1 MTAAAVVLGGAGG
14 LGGAILT
21 ALTHDG
27 QRTPWMTWHSDA
39 APADALIERS
49 AGGRS
54 VQCDVANSGSLERLA
69 AAVAEQHD
77 RVDVLVHAAV
87 ATIPGELTS
96 IGVPALEA
104 ALRTSALSLL
114 GAVGAFDRLLL
125 PGASVIYL
133 TSIGS
138 ERVVRGYGS
147 VGVAKAAGEALVHY
161 LAAELGPRGVR
172 VNAVSAGPV
181 ATKALAAMNPDS
193 ERLLASSAKRAPLGR
208 NVSREDVAA
217 TVASLS
223 SGAWGAVTG
232 QVVTVDSGLFLA

>member
-27 QRTPWMTWHSDA
+27 RLSPWMTWHSDP
-39 APADALIERS
+39 APADALVGRS
-49 AGGRS
+49 AGARS
-54 VQCDVANSGSLERLA
+54 VQCDVTDSASLERVA
-69 AAVAEQHD
+69 AAVGHQDD

-87 ATIPGELTS
+87 ATVPGELTT
-96 IGVPALEA
+96 IGVAALEA
-104 ALRTSALSLL
+104 ALKTSALSLL
-114 GAVGAFDRLLL
+114 GAIVAFDRLLL
-125 PGASVIYL
+125 PGASVVYL

-138 ERVVRGYGS
+138 GRVVSGYGS
-147 VGVAKAAGEALVHY
+147 VGVAKAAGEAMVRY
-161 LAAELGPRGVR
+161 LAVELGPRGIR

-208 NVSREDVAA
+208 NVSAGDVGAA
-217 TVASLS
+217 VASLS
-223 SGAWGAVTG
+223 SGAWSAVTG